1 LKDFD
6 FNYKIIMKNKII
18 LAITLVLFSLQGI
31 TAQNNA
37 QAEKAITDLL
47 SEAKSSAIKTN
58 FKLVISDKKDPQPM
72 VTTGAF
78 TLKGNKFVLEMEAMK
93 AWFDGKTQWAYVQ
106 QSNEISITEPTV
118 KELSETNPMAILSG
132 YKSKCVIR
140 FSSKVKSAQNYC
152 IEMIPKIKNN
162 EIAKIDVQINKS
174 NGNLFSIKLTNKNG
188 GTTLLLLSNFQ
199 KGINVSDNTFVFNQ
213 AKYKGVTVNDL
224 R

>member
-1 LKDFD
+1 
-6 FNYKIIMKNKII
+6 MKNKII

-199 KGINVSDNTFVFNQ
+199 KGINVSDNAFVFNQ

>member
-1 LKDFD
+1 
-6 FNYKIIMKNKII
+6 MKTKII
-18 LAITLVLFSLQGI
+18 LAITLVVFSLQGI

-37 QAEKAITDLL
+37 QAEKTITNLL
-47 SEAKSSAIKTN
+47 SEAKTSAIKTN

-78 TLKGNKFVLEMEAMK
+78 TLKGNKFVLEMDAMK

-106 QSNEISITEPTV
+106 QNNEISITEPTV

-140 FSSKVKSAQNYC
+140 FSTKVKSTQNYC
-152 IEMIPKIKNN
+152 IEMIPTIKNN
-162 EIAKIDVQINKS
+162 EIAKIDVQINKN

-188 GTTLLLLSNFQ
+188 GTSLLLLSNFQ
-199 KGINVSDNTFVFNQ
+199 KGIAVPDNAFVFNH
-213 AKYKGVTVNDL
+213 AKYKGVTINDL

>member
-1 LKDFD
+1 
-6 FNYKIIMKNKII
+6 MKTKII

-31 TAQNNA
+31 TAQNNT
-37 QAEKAITDLL
+37 QAEKAITNLL
-47 SEAKSSAIKTN
+47 SEAKTSAIKTN

-78 TLKGNKFVLEMEAMK
+78 TLKGNKFVLEMDAMK

-106 QSNEISITEPTV
+106 QNNEISITEPTV

-140 FSSKVKSAQNYC
+140 FSTKVKSAQNYC
-152 IEMIPKIKNN
+152 IEMIPTIKNN

-188 GTTLLLLSNFQ
+188 GTSLLLLSNFQ
-199 KGINVSDNTFVFNQ
+199 KGIAVPDNAFVFNQ
-213 AKYKGVTVNDL
+213 AKYKGVTINDL

>member
-1 LKDFD
+1 
-6 FNYKIIMKNKII
+6 MKTKII

-37 QAEKAITDLL
+37 QAEKAITNLL
-47 SEAKSSAIKTN
+47 SEAKTSAIKTN

-78 TLKGNKFVLEMEAMK
+78 TLKGNKFVLEMDAMK

-106 QSNEISITEPTV
+106 QNNEISITEPTV

-140 FSSKVKSAQNYC
+140 FSTKVKSAQNYC
-152 IEMIPKIKNN
+152 IEMIPTIKNN

-188 GTTLLLLSNFQ
+188 GTSLLLLSNFQ
-199 KGINVSDNTFVFNQ
+199 KGIAVPDNAFVFNH
-213 AKYKGVTVNDL
+213 AKYKGVTINDL